1 MEHSAWHARDTWVDL
16 RDEKARVRDLTAD
29 ARDAAADLRDREA
42 EAQAGNLVITDEC
55 EALVRELHLAAS
67 MARDEASADREQA
80 ANDRRLAAVDRT
92 SAGADRGSARL
103 ELREAGS
110 DGLTGVQRRD
120 LGRVALQDEIE
131 RSRRSGEPFALAFVD
146 VDGLKQLN
154 DFEGHAAGDELL
166 QAVAAALKTG
176 RRSYDPIVRI
186 GGDEFLCGFT
196 NTDLTACG
204 RRVEDIRGSL
214 IRMSDTA
221 SISVGVAALADGDT
235 LESLIARA
243 DANMYDSKNAR
254 L

>member
-1 MEHSAWHARDTWVDL
+1 MENSAWHARDTWVDL
-16 RDEKARVRDLTAD
+16 RDEKARVRDLKAD
-29 ARDAAADLRDREA
+29 ARDAAAALRDLEA
-42 EAQAGNLVITDEC
+42 EAQASLVVPDEC
-55 EALVRELHLAAS
+55 EALVRELRLAAG
-67 MARDEASADREQA
+67 MARDEAAADREQA
-80 ANDRRLAAVDRT
+80 ANDRRLAAVDRI
-92 SAGADRGSARL
+92 SAGVDRGYARL

-110 DGLTGVQRRD
+110 DGLTGVQRRN

-196 NTDLTACG
+196 NTDLSACG
-204 RRVEDIRGSL
+204 RRVQDIRGSL
-214 IRMSDTA
+214 VRMCDTA

-235 LESLIARA
+235 LETLIARA
-243 DANMYDSKNAR
+243 DADMYDSKNAR